1 MYMRNKYLQMV
12 TFKIVLFCFGVMSP
26 CFLLAGSQLTLDT
39 YRLQPEDVISIS
51 VFGEPDMTVQSVPI
65 GLDGRVSIPLLGF
78 VDAAGKTL
86 MELQN
91 YIRTELINRGFF
103 VDPIVTVNI
112 LAFRPIRA
120 RVVGVVAQPGQY
132 DFRPG
137 DRILDL
143 LARAGGKL
151 EDGSNRANL
160 KRATLIRKNSVEQI
174 PINLEAMLD
183 GQDLSQNYEL
193 QDGDVL
199 NVPETTE
206 NRVNILGLVNVPR
219 QIVWRKGLTL
229 ADAMALAQ
237 GEVPYRGKVSGIL
250 IQRPIPGRPDE
261 YFRFSVDFTKYLSG
275 KDPTQNIL
283 LMPGDLI
290 YIPPN
295 NNPDLNRLSQLA
307 GIAFTISALSRANF
321 NFFPN
326 FGG

>member
-1 MYMRNKYLQMV
+1 MAVSRATLLGL
-12 TFKIVLFCFGVMSP
+12 VLFLPLSLFA
-26 CFLLAGSQLTLDT
+26 LSQLTLDT
-39 YRLQPEDVISIS
+39 YRLQPEDVISVS
-51 VFGEPDMTVQSVPI
+51 VFGEPDMTIQSVPI
-65 GLDGRVSIPLLGF
+65 GLDGRISLPLLGF
-78 VDAAGKTL
+78 IEAAGKTL
-86 MELQN
+86 LELQT

-160 KRATLIRKNSVEQI
+160 KRATLIRKNSIEQI

-229 ADAMALAQ
+229 ADALALAQ
-237 GEVPYRGKVSGIL
+237 G
-250 IQRPIPGRPDE
+250 
-261 YFRFSVDFTKYLSG
+261 
-275 KDPTQNIL
+275 
-283 LMPGDLI
+283 
-290 YIPPN
+290 
-295 NNPDLNRLSQLA
+295 
-307 GIAFTISALSRANF
+307 
-321 NFFPN
+321 
-326 FGG
+326 